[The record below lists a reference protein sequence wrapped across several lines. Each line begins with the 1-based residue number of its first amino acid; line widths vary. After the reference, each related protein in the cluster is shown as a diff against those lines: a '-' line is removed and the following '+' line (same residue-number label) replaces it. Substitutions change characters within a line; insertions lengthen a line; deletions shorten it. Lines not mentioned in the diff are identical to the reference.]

1 LKSILLKGEDIMS
14 KKLTAAQLRMAAL
27 GNNMME
33 VGAEIYRNPEV
44 TDKIKKNLSK
54 KEQK

>member
-1 LKSILLKGEDIMS
+1 MT

-33 VGAEIYRNPEV
+33 AGAEIYKNPEV
-44 TDKIKKNLSK
+44 RKKIKENIKD
-54 KEQK
+54 KE

>member
-1 LKSILLKGEDIMS
+1 MS

-33 VGAEIYRNPEV
+33 AGAEIYRNPEV
-44 TDKIKKNLSK
+44 RKKIKNNLESKESK
-54 KEQK
+54 K

>member
-1 LKSILLKGEDIMS
+1 MA

-33 VGAEIYRNPEV
+33 AGAEIYKNPEV
-44 TDKIKKNLSK
+44 KKKIKDNLK
-54 KEQK
+54 HKEL